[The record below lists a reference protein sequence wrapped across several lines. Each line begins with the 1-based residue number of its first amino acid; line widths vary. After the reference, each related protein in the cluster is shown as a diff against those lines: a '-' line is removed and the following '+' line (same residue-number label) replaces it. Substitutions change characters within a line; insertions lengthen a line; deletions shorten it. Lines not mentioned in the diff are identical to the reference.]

1 MLLVSAAVM
10 LISIWDLTLYLEA
23 EKQFS
28 QSEGFLDPLNAYH
41 GNIATVWNGHLDNG
55 SSRNKLINK
64 SKGGKKLR
72 KK

>member
-1 MLLVSAAVM
+1 MVSAAVM

-55 SSRNKLINK
+55 ELPQQANKQK
-64 SKGGKKLR
+64 QGGKKN
-72 KK
+72 